1 MNVDAGLLARLPKA
15 ELHVHLDGSLRPETI
30 WELAETQDVELPADS
45 EAGISRWFRQELP
58 ERDLVGYLARFDVTT
73 SVMQTE
79 EALERIAFELLEDAA
94 AENVWYMEV
103 RYAPILSTKRGLSPR
118 QVVDAVQRGLAR
130 GQKEYPRT
138 QAYQIICGLRHFEPE
153 RALRMAALA
162 VEYKGR
168 GVLAFDLAGAEVDN
182 PAKRF
187 REAFYLV
194 LNANLNVTVHAGEAY
209 GPESIH
215 QALHWAGAHRIGHG
229 VRLREDDDLLEYVRD
244 HRIPLEMCPTSNVQT
259 GAVDSIEEHPIR
271 EYFDRGLRVTVNTDN
286 RLMSDTTMTQELA
299 LLVEHLGFDLE
310 EIKKL
315 LLNGFK
321 SAFLRYPERKALIGE
336 ANEALGGMS

>member
-1 MNVDAGLLARLPKA
+1 VTVDSGLLERLPKA
-15 ELHVHLDGSLRPETI
+15 ELHVHLDGSLRPGTV
-30 WELAETQDVELPADS
+30 WELAQEQDVELPADS
-45 EAGISRWFRQELP
+45 EEGIGRWFRQELP

-73 SVMQTE
+73 AVMQTP

-118 QVVDAVQRGLAR
+118 QVVDAVHRGLAR
-130 GQKEYPRT
+130 GQREHPRT

-229 VRLREDDDLLEYVRD
+229 VRLREDDDLVEYVRD

-271 EYFDRGLRVTVNTDN
+271 EYFDRGVRVTVNTDN

-321 SAFLRYPERKALIGE
+321 SAFLRYPERKTLIGE
-336 ANEALGGMS
+336 ASEALARMS